1 MSNNCNKNCGTCKY
15 FGYDRFGRTN
25 VCVNDQSEHVVDFVN
40 ESDVCDA
47 YTKITNPVSKYVE
60 YALLLDRI
68 NQQRAGISSN
78 PDSYDNAQ
86 ELLDEYELIEEWLEE
101 FSYIDNT
108 MA

>member
-1 MSNNCNKNCGTCKY
+1 MFNNCEKKCSTCKY
-15 FGYDRFGRTN
+15 FGYDRFGRAN
-25 VCVNDQSEHVVDFVN
+25 VCVNDQSEHVADFVDEN
-40 ESDVCDA
+40 DVCDA

-78 PDSYDNAQ
+78 PDSYENAQ

-108 MA
+108 MT

>member
-1 MSNNCNKNCGTCKY
+1 MSNNCDKKCSTCKY
-15 FGYDRFGRTN
+15 FGYDRFGRAN
-25 VCVNDQSEHVVDFVN
+25 VCVNDQSEHVADFVN